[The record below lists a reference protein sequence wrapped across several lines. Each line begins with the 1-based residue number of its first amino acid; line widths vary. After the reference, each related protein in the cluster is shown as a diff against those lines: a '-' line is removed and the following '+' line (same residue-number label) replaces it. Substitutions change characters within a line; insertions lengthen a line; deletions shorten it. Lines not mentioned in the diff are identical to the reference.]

1 MESKPVEQIRKW
13 SSKGLQKLKLLK
25 DFLRFLNH
33 RFWDD
38 HILMFAGSLSYTT
51 LLSIV
56 PTVAVIFSLLSSF
69 PVFKTMLMKIET
81 FIFSNFMP
89 ATGEVVQEH
98 MLGFVE
104 NASNMTSF
112 GLVALIVVVLMLI
125 YSIDNVLNSIWQT
138 NKTRKTI
145 VSFAIY
151 WTVLTLG
158 PILMGVSLTVT
169 SYVISLARFTN
180 GPLVELHS
188 RALSALPF
196 GASVL
201 TFLMLYMLVPNRSV
215 RISHALCG
223 AVTAAML
230 FEIFKKVFALYITH
244 FPTYQAIYGAIAA
257 IPILFVWIYLSWVVI
272 LFGAEIAAC
281 MDRFNSSE
289 ET

>member
-1 MESKPVEQIRKW
+1 
-13 SSKGLQKLKLLK
+13 
-25 DFLRFLNH
+25 
-33 RFWDD
+33 
-38 HILMFAGSLSYTT
+38 MFAGSLSYTT

-89 ATGEVVQEH
+89 ASGEVIQEH

-104 NASNMTSF
+104 NASKMTSF
-112 GLVALIVVVLMLI
+112 GLAALIVVALMLI
-125 YSIDNVLNSIWQT
+125 YSIDKVLNSIWQT
-138 NKTRKTI
+138 NKARKVI

-169 SYVISLARFTN
+169 SYVISLAKFSN
-180 GPLVELHS
+180 GALVELHS

-201 TFLMLYMLVPNRSV
+201 TFLMLYMLVPNKSV
-215 RISHALCG
+215 RFSHALCG
-223 AVTAAML
+223 AVTAAIL

-244 FPTYQAIYGAIAA
+244 FPTYKAIYGAIAA
-257 IPILFVWIYLSWVVI
+257 LPILFIWVYLSWVVI

-281 MDRFNSSE
+281 MDSFNASE